1 MQNLSADADGGLLQD
16 ANRFASGRF
25 VQIRSIPAGSG
36 GRYTCFEFDRGP
48 AFELHGLAQPDHG
61 GHRVQQGKTPLRWA
75 LDEPHKDM
83 AELLRRH
90 GAKE

>member
-1 MQNLSADADGGLLQD
+1 MQMAGSFRTQIDSHRA
-16 ANRFASGRF
+16 ASS
-25 VQIRSIPAGSG
+25 RSDRYRPGSG

-61 GHRVQQGKTPLRWA
+61 GHRVQQGKTPLLWA